1 MSRGVSGPEAALS
14 LPASLLRAMLE
25 QARCEV
31 PRESVGLLFGLA
43 NRARRLVR
51 LPNVAA
57 DARRRFMGEP
67 RALLAALREADEV
80 GDALV
85 ALYHSHPRGPAR
97 PSRRDL
103 AEARY
108 EVPTIIVVPRPAVV
122 RAFELR
128 GEGWLERDL
137 VVLGP
142 VCSSVCSSVCSPM
155 LSTEVSDKAPA
166 RLIAMERSSRG
177 GGAKLKRA

>member
-1 MSRGVSGPEAALS
+1 
-14 LPASLLRAMLE
+14 
-25 QARCEV
+25 V

-137 VVLGP
+137 VVLGEGSP
-142 VCSSVCSSVCSPM
+142 VLSAVLSS
-155 LSTEVSDKAPA
+155 DAPA
-166 RLIAMERSSRG
+166 RLTAMERSSRG